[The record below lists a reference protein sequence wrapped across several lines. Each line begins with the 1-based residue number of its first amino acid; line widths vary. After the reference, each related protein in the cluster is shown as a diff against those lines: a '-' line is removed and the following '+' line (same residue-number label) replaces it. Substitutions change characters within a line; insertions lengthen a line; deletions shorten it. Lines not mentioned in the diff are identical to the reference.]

1 MVRKA
6 LLAVLLAAV
15 LVVPAAQAGN
25 GNGKAKPLD
34 QAQAQTLVSAPGASL
49 GTTAG
54 AASPRDALAAA
65 SQPGAQT
72 QLAPGFATPAQ
83 AIAASTG
90 CASYQ
95 SGWGWGTWP
104 YDQQVYDHTY
114 YCAVTGDHITYR
126 STTVTTGGTLCGTE
140 SRDNWIVSG
149 GIGYFWMVVHAQ
161 ARFSCP
167 TAVPWVTLHP
177 TDWLETS
184 YNAWGNAA
192 QVGHS

>member
-6 LLAVLLAAV
+6 LSAVLLLAAV
-15 LVVPAAQAGN
+15 VVPIAQAGN

-34 QAQAQTLVSAPGASL
+34 AAQAQVLASAPGASL
-49 GTTAG
+49 GTTIG
-54 AASPRDALAAA
+54 PASPLDALAAA

-72 QLAPGFATPAQ
+72 ELAPGFATPAQ

-114 YCAVTGDHITYR
+114 YCAVIGDHITYR

-161 ARFSCP
+161 ARFACP
-167 TAVPWVTLHP
+167 TVVPWVTLHP

-192 QVGHS
+192 QVGNS

>member
-6 LLAVLLAAV
+6 LITLLLAAII
-15 LVVPAAQAGN
+15 VPAAQAGN

-34 QAQAQTLVSAPGASL
+34 PTQAQTLVSTAGASL
-49 GTTAG
+49 GTSVTAI
-54 AASPRDALAAA
+54 SKDDALAASRQA
-65 SQPGAQT
+65 GAQT
-72 QLAPGFATPAQ
+72 EVASGFATTQQ

-140 SRDNWIVSG
+140 SRNNWIVSG
-149 GIGYFWMVVHAQ
+149 GIGYFWMVVHAE

-167 TAVPWVTLHP
+167 TVVPWVTLHP

>member
-6 LLAVLLAAV
+6 LITLLLAFV
-15 LVVPAAQAGN
+15 LVPAASAGN

-34 QAQAQTLVSAPGASL
+34 PNEAQALASAPGQSL
-49 GTTAG
+49 QTSI
-54 AASPRDALAAA
+54 SPVSKLDALAA
-65 SQPGAQT
+65 STQPGAQIE
-72 QLAPGFATPAQ
+72 LAPGFATPAQ

-90 CASYQ
+90 CTAWQ

-114 YCAVTGDHITYR
+114 YCAVTGDHITFR
-126 STTVTTGGTLCGTE
+126 TTTVTTGGTLCGTE
-140 SRDNWIVSG
+140 SRTNWIVSG

-167 TAVPWVTLHP
+167 TVVPWVTLHP

-192 QVGHS
+192 QVGNS

>member
-6 LLAVLLAAV
+6 LLAVLLAAM

-34 QAQAQTLVSAPGASL
+34 QAQAQTLASAPGASL

>member
-6 LLAVLLAAV
+6 LFTLLLAAA
-15 LVVPAAQAGN
+15 LVVPTAQAGN

-34 QAQAQTLVSAPGASL
+34 PSQAQALASAPGSSL
-49 GTTAG
+49 GTTVSS
-54 AASPRDALAAA
+54 ASKLDALNA
-65 SQPGAQT
+65 STQSGAQT
-72 QLAPGFATPAQ
+72 ELAPGFATPAE

-90 CASYQ
+90 CTSWQ
-95 SGWGWGTWP
+95 SAWGWGTWP

-167 TAVPWVTLHP
+167 TVVPWVTLHP